1 MTAAPGTTLELITV
15 GRICVDLYANEAGAS
30 FLDPQTFTKSVGG
43 TATNVA
49 IAAARLGRRAAVFTS
64 DAIKQYVVDLS
75 AALTSAELR
84 LPLAPV
90 PAFAGVPGVP
100 TSLGFA
106 TPGVAGA

>member
-1 MTAAPGTTLELITV
+1 MAQSALAPLWG
-15 GRICVDLYANEAGAS
+15 
-30 FLDPQTFTKSVGG
+30 F
-43 TATNVA
+43 
-49 IAAARLGRRAAVFTS
+49 
-64 DAIKQYVVDLS
+64 VVDLS

-100 TSLGFA
+100 TSFGFA